1 MLLFLSRGYF
11 SSVNVLREVKA
22 TVVQEKKVT
31 LVHEVDTNKGG
42 APIADMK
49 AQCPNELREGVF
61 GAVGA
66 PREIISW
73 LRVHDFQVVS
83 LKSIVSQLLH
93 SMPSFA
99 SAPRPPGV
107 YLPSELEQSTF
118 DFKRQVVVY
127 TSQHNP
133 GAREVVRELEEL
145 VVSSSG
151 KSTRSV
157 WNAQAFR
164 VTDVTPKLVRR
175 VTRASG
181 LKRAASGVMGA
192 LSPHRRSEA
201 RPSSA
206 WQPTSADWEPADVHA
221 TPVSA
226 AAMKE
231 QPPAPGSDEATHV
244 LVYLNSKT
252 FTSEPGSKFAAEL
265 RSAKQAGT
273 PLVLVHEN
281 DPALGGCEFAKVMEH
296 TPSDLIESGLYNS
309 IAIALHPEPHR
320 SVSHVLF
327 LRAFGVKTDSRFS
340 ALTQRLT
347 RRKKEENTVVKLSRR
362 GSSAPGIESSSAP

>member
-1 MLLFLSRGYF
+1 MGPTSGQDLDDIGNLETHITATQCMLLFLSRGYF

-206 WQPTSADWEPADVHA
+206 WQPTSADWEPAEHVACDPSIRRRDEGA
-221 TPVSA
+221 TAS
-226 AAMKE
+226 
-231 QPPAPGSDEATHV
+231 
-244 LVYLNSKT
+244 
-252 FTSEPGSKFAAEL
+252 
-265 RSAKQAGT
+265 
-273 PLVLVHEN
+273 
-281 DPALGGCEFAKVMEH
+281 
-296 TPSDLIESGLYNS
+296 
-309 IAIALHPEPHR
+309 
-320 SVSHVLF
+320 
-327 LRAFGVKTDSRFS
+327 SR
-340 ALTQRLT
+340 Q
-347 RRKKEENTVVKLSRR
+347 RR
-362 GSSAPGIESSSAP
+362 GYARARVSQQQDLHERAWK

>member
-1 MLLFLSRGYF
+1 
-11 SSVNVLREVKA
+11 
-22 TVVQEKKVT
+22 
-31 LVHEVDTNKGG
+31 
-42 APIADMK
+42 
-49 AQCPNELREGVF
+49 
-61 GAVGA
+61 
-66 PREIISW
+66 
-73 LRVHDFQVVS
+73 
-83 LKSIVSQLLH
+83 
-93 SMPSFA
+93 MP
-99 SAPRPPGV
+99 G
-107 YLPSELEQSTF
+107 ELEQSTF

-192 LSPHRRSEA
+192 LCTSSKIRSSPLVGLATHVGGLGA
-201 RPSSA
+201 Y
-206 WQPTSADWEPADVHA
+206 WEPADVHA

-265 RSAKQAGT
+265 RLAKQAGT

-320 SVSHVLF
+320 SVSHILF